1 MVLAGIVLYNPDEIR
16 LHQNIETIIEQVDEL
31 ILVDNNSNNYM
42 SIVNKYSNVS
52 KIKILHNDKNN
63 GIAYA
68 LNQILKYAN
77 NNSYD
82 YFLTLDQDSIC
93 KEGIIDN
100 YKKYIDLPNVSM
112 ITCEIEDRNIK
123 SSKELQKENVIEI
136 DRCITSGTFNKTKA
150 LLNVGGFDNKMFID
164 YVDFDICQLLK
175 ESGYKI
181 YKINFVGLLH
191 EVGKGKLVK
200 ILNKEIYVYNHNDLR
215 VYYYV
220 RNAIYYMKK
229 HKSKSNNIKN
239 FIRLN
244 KRIII
249 IILFE
254 KQKFLKLKAILKGIK
269 DGILMKVEGL

>member
-1 MVLAGIVLYNPDEIR
+1 MILAGIVLYNPDEIR
-16 LHQNIETIIEQVDEL
+16 LNQNIEAVIKQVDEIL
-31 ILVDNNSNNYM
+31 LVDNNSSNYER
-42 SIVNKYSNVS
+42 VLKKYSNEA
-52 KIKILHNDKNN
+52 KIKILHNDKNE

-68 LNQILKYAN
+68 LNQILEYAN

-93 KEGIIDN
+93 KESIIDN
-100 YKKYIDLPNVSM
+100 YKKYINLPNMSM

-123 SSKELQKENVIEI
+123 SSKKPQKENVIEI

-150 LLNVGGFDNKMFID
+150 LLEVGGFDNKMFID
-164 YVDFDICQLLK
+164 YVDFDICQSLK

-181 YKINFVGLLH
+181 YKINFEGLLH

-229 HKSKSNNIKN
+229 HKLKSNNFKN

-244 KRIII
+244 KRITI

-254 KQKFLKLKAILKGIK
+254 KGKFLKLKAILKGIK
-269 DGILMKVEGL
+269 DGILMKVEVL